1 MIEITYL
8 QTFIFITAVWILIR
22 VIAALKNKT
31 VSVKRELLLLL
42 VYICL
47 IVIARFVYFGFHLV
61 DGKIDTFKIDLSR
74 NEDNKLNLIPFFFL
88 FDRYDGWLMNVI
100 GNTAMFIPVGICWPL
115 CFKKL
120 DNLFK
125 GIAAGA
131 GLSLFIELTQLLS
144 FERYTDVD
152 DLILNTAGAG
162 FGALIFFTVSRIAK
176 KVRQK
181 KE

>member
-8 QTFIFITAVWILIR
+8 QMFIFITAVWIFIR
-22 VIAALKNKT
+22 VIVALKSKT
-31 VSVKRELLLLL
+31 FSIKRELLLLL

-47 IVIARFVYFGFHLV
+47 VVIARFVYFGFHLV
-61 DGKIDTFKIDLSR
+61 DGKIDTFKIDFSR
-74 NEDNKLNLIPFFFL
+74 NVDNKINIIPFYFL

-120 DNLFK
+120 DNFFK
-125 GIAAGA
+125 ALVAGA
-131 GLSLFIELTQLLS
+131 GLSLLIELTQTLS

-162 FGALIFFTVSRIAK
+162 FGALIFFMVSKIAETVKAR
-176 KVRQK
+176 

>member
-1 MIEITYL
+1 
-8 QTFIFITAVWILIR
+8 
-22 VIAALKNKT
+22 
-31 VSVKRELLLLL
+31 
-42 VYICL
+42 
-47 IVIARFVYFGFHLV
+47 
-61 DGKIDTFKIDLSR
+61 
-74 NEDNKLNLIPFFFL
+74 
-88 FDRYDGWLMNVI
+88 MNVI

-125 GIAAGA
+125 VIAAGA

-162 FGALIFFTVSRIAK
+162 FGALIFFMVSKIAK